1 MARNTYAVAFAG
13 WRRLIKPLTT
23 NNGDTPH
30 LEGHRVRLEALL
42 AEATEIETQQAAL
55 TASKQEMSKRLKAL
69 TVEGNRVAA
78 FLKAGIRERFGRTA
92 EKLVEYGL
100 QPFRGKKTAK
110 PEDPG
115 GPVVEVKATEPAP
128 ANPTE

>member
-1 MARNTYAVAFAG
+1 MARNTYAVTFAE
-13 WRRLIKPLTT
+13 WRRLIKPLST
-23 NNGDTPH
+23 NNEDTPY
-30 LEGHRVRLEALL
+30 LEGHRTRLEALL
-42 AEATEIETQQAAL
+42 AQVTEIEAEQAVL
-55 TASKQEMSKRLKAL
+55 TARKQEMSKQLKTL

-110 PEDPG
+110 PEEPEE
-115 GPVVEVKATEPAP
+115 PVEVKAPAS
-128 ANPTE
+128 ASADPTP